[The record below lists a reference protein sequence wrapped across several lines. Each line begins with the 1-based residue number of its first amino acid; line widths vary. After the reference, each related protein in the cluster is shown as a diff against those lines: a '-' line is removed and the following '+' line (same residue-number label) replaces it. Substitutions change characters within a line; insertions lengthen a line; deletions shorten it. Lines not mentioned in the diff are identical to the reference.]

1 VHPEFDSRHPNRRR
15 AESVSGKAFEVKAA
29 TIVGIILIVL
39 GIVGF
44 AMGGFSYTHEKKD
57 IDMGPLQVTHKETRT
72 VPISPIASTVAVVAG
87 VVLVVVGSRKSA

>member
-1 VHPEFDSRHPNRRR
+1 M
-15 AESVSGKAFEVKAA
+15 KAA

-44 AMGGFSYTHEKKD
+44 AVGGFSYTHEKKD
-57 IDMGPLQVTHKETRT
+57 IDMGPLQVTHRETRT

-87 VVLVVVGSRKSA
+87 VVLVVVGARKSS

>member
-15 AESVSGKAFEVKAA
+15 AKSIWGKAFEVKAA

-72 VPISPIASTVAVVAG
+72 VPISPILSTVSLVAG
-87 VVLVVVGSRKSA
+87 VVLMVAGARKSS